1 MAGTEQPANQVTRIT
16 AGGLSM
22 KPNQKAIEAGRFW
35 AARRCSRSQW
45 LTVLVTMAIILVA
58 QGPRDA
64 AAEIALVVVDV
75 VAVADGYRAS
85 KLRGATVVN
94 SKNEKIGELDDL
106 IVGKD
111 RVLFGI
117 IQVGGFLGIGSY
129 LIAVPYASLQISEAG
144 RRIVL
149 PGASKEHV
157 KDLPEFKYR

>member
-1 MAGTEQPANQVTRIT
+1 
-16 AGGLSM
+16 M
-22 KPNQKAIEAGRFW
+22 KPIQKVFEAGRFW
-35 AARRCSRSQW
+35 RARPHSRSQW
-45 LTVLVTMAIILVA
+45 LTVFVTIAIISGA
-58 QGPRDA
+58 EAPRLA
-64 AAEIALVVVDV
+64 AAEVALVVVDV

-85 KLRGATVVN
+85 KLHGATVVN

-117 IQVGGFLGIGSY
+117 IQVGGFLGIGSH
-129 LIAVPYASLQISEAG
+129 LIAVPYDSLQISEAG
-144 RRIVL
+144 KRIVL

>member
-1 MAGTEQPANQVTRIT
+1 
-16 AGGLSM
+16 M
-22 KPNQKAIEAGRFW
+22 KPNQKTIEVGRFW
-35 AARRCSRSQW
+35 RARRCSRPQW
-45 LTVLVTMAIILVA
+45 LTVLVTVVIIVGA
-58 QGPRDA
+58 QVPRIA
-64 AAEIALVVVDV
+64 AAEVALVVVDV

-94 SKNEKIGELDDL
+94 AKNEKIGELDDL

-117 IQVGGFLGIGSY
+117 IQVGGFLGIGSR
-129 LIAVPYASLQISEAG
+129 LIAVPYSSLQISEEG
-144 RRIVL
+144 KRIVL

>member
-1 MAGTEQPANQVTRIT
+1 
-16 AGGLSM
+16 M
-22 KPNQKAIEAGRFW
+22 KPNQKAFEAGRFW
-35 AARRCSRSQW
+35 RARPRSRSEW
-45 LTVLVTMAIILVA
+45 LTVLVTIAIITGAEA
-58 QGPRDA
+58 QRLA
-64 AAEIALVVVDV
+64 AAEVALVVVDV

-85 KLRGATVVN
+85 KLRGTTVVN

-117 IQVGGFLGIGSY
+117 IQVGGFLGIGSH
-129 LIAVPYASLQISEAG
+129 LIAVPYDSLQISEAG
-144 RRIVL
+144 KRIVL

>member
-1 MAGTEQPANQVTRIT
+1 VLLAGV
-16 AGGLSM
+16 
-22 KPNQKAIEAGRFW
+22 AISGAL
-35 AARRCSRSQW
+35 APRR
-45 LTVLVTMAIILVA
+45 
-58 QGPRDA
+58 A
-64 AAEIALVVVDV
+64 AAEVELVVVDV

-94 SKNEKIGELDDL
+94 PQNEKIGALDDL

-117 IQVGGFLGIGSY
+117 IEVGGFLGLGSH
-129 LIAVPYASLQISEAG
+129 LIAVPYSSLQISDGG

-149 PGASKEHV
+149 PGATKEHV